1 MSLDLTCLGLNNL
14 GPIHH
19 NYSTPRLYEEI
30 VRRGEGTISHLGP
43 VVVDTGQYTGRSP
56 DDKFIVREPSSEQDI
71 WWGQVNRGIAE
82 EHFDTV
88 LARMQAYLNGRDLY
102 VQDCRAG
109 TDPQYALSIRAIT
122 EFAWHSLFARNMFL
136 REPDHRRPGAF
147 EPDWHVLYAPGC
159 KAIPAQDH
167 TRSEAFILVHFRR
180 RLILIGGTSYA
191 GELKKAIF
199 SILNYLLPRRG
210 VLSMHCSANK
220 GPGGETAL
228 FFGLSGT
235 GKTTLSASSDRVLIG
250 DDEHG
255 WSDSG
260 IFNFEGGCYAKV
272 IRLSARAEPEIH
284 AATRR
289 FGTILENVVVDPRTR
304 RVDLDDDRLTENT
317 RASYPVNYIPNASP
331 DGRGSHPNH
340 LIMLTCDA
348 FGVLPPV
355 ARLNPE
361 QAMYHFISG
370 YTAKVAGT
378 ERGIKEPKAT
388 FSPCFGAPF
397 MALHPIFYARQLGE
411 KVRRHKTRCW
421 LVNTGW
427 SGGSYGEGKRISIT
441 HTRAIVSAILDG
453 ALDQAA
459 CAPDPVFRVEVP
471 IECPGVPPGVL
482 RPRDTWTDLR
492 AYDAKAEDLVRLFN
506 QHFSQYEDH
515 APELKAAG
523 PGRQGPGA

>member
-1 MSLDLTCLGLNNL
+1 MSLDLTYLGLNDLGRIHPNL
-14 GPIHH
+14 
-19 NYSTPRLYEEI
+19 STPRLYEQI
-30 VRRGEGTISHLGP
+30 VRHSEGTISHLGP
-43 VVVDTGQYTGRSP
+43 VVVNTGQYTGRSP
-56 DDKFIVREPSSEQDI
+56 DDKFIVSEASSQEDI
-71 WWGQVNRGIAE
+71 WWGQVNQPFAE
-82 EHFDTV
+82 EHFDNILLRLQT
-88 LARMQAYLNGRDLY
+88 YLQGRDLY
-102 VQDCRAG
+102 VQDCYAG
-109 TDPQYALSIRAIT
+109 TDPQYSLSIRAIT
-122 EFAWHSLFARNMFL
+122 ELAWHSLFARNMFL
-136 REPDHRRPGAF
+136 RESDPLRLGAF
-147 EPDWHVLYAPGC
+147 EPNWHVLYAPGF
-159 KAIPAQDH
+159 KAIPSQDH
-167 TRSEAFILVHFRR
+167 TRSETFILVHFRR

-199 SILNYLLPRRG
+199 SILNYVLPKQG

-220 GPGGETAL
+220 NGKGETAL

-235 GKTTLSASSDRVLIG
+235 GKTTLSASSDRILIG

-255 WSDSG
+255 WSDAG

-272 IRLSARAEPEIH
+272 IHLSAEAEPEIH

-289 FGTILENVVVDPRTR
+289 FGTILENVVVDPGTR
-304 RVDLDDDRLTENT
+304 RVDLDDDLLTENT

-331 DGRGSHPNH
+331 DGRGSHPKH

-378 ERGIKEPKAT
+378 ERGIKEPRAT

-397 MALHPIFYARQLGE
+397 MALHPIHYARQLGE
-411 KVRRHKTRCW
+411 KVRRHQTRCW

-427 SGGSYGEGKRISIT
+427 SAGAYGEGERISIA

-453 ALDQAA
+453 ALDNAA
-459 CAPDPVFRVEVP
+459 CVPDPVFGIDVP
-471 IECPGVPPGVL
+471 AECPGVPSAVL
-482 RPRDTWTDLR
+482 QPRNTWKDAK
-492 AYDAKAEDLVRLFN
+492 AYDAKAGSLVRLFN
-506 QHFSQYEDH
+506 EHFSDYEDH
-515 APELKAAG
+515 APELKASG
-523 PGRQGPGA
+523 PGQGGP